1 MNKYNYR
8 VIKKVGE
15 TIKNTKLISIVTVII
30 LGFICM
36 SIINVN
42 NVVTTYK
49 NAESNQGESKV
60 ILIDPGHGGMDG
72 GASSK
77 DGTPEKNINLNI
89 GLLLGANLKSQGY
102 KVEFTRTEDVGLY
115 TEGKSVKE
123 KKHEDLNKRVSLK
136 EETKCDVF
144 VSIHLNTFPESY
156 CKGAQVWYSNYEDS
170 ARLANIMQSTLR
182 DQLDES
188 NKRAAKAA
196 GTQYK
201 VLRGNDNMAG
211 VIVECG
217 FLTNP
222 EECQKLKDEDY
233 QKKIADALAE
243 SISIYLKEGAN

>member
-15 TIKNTKLISIVTVII
+15 TIRNTKLISIVTVII

-49 NAESNQGESKV
+49 NAESNQEESKV

-182 DQLDES
+182 DQLDQS
-188 NKRAAKAA
+188 NKREAKAA

-217 FLTNP
+217 FLSNP